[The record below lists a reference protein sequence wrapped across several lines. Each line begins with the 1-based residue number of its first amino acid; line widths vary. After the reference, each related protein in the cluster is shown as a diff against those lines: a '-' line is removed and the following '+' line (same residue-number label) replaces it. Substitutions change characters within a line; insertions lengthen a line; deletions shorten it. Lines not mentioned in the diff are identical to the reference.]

1 MPTWQLDD
9 DSADEIIDDDER
21 VTTRRTSSKNDSS
34 HGIVRGPWLENPYSS
49 SACTRRR
56 LKMGWFRCVARTM
69 NLLQLVPTQTA
80 TCPAGTSVGEG
91 GASARAAAMRAFFL
105 QRWTI
110 CRIRTMC
117 RILLLFPIS
126 GDIFFFCFL
135 GERERETEGKEKKSE
150 KVSVEEPKKQRNR
163 QRLFAFLEN
172 KKKKG
177 RENVNV
183 TSTRWF

>member
-91 GASARAAAMRAFFL
+91 GASARAAAMRAAFL

-126 GDIFFFCFL
+126 GDIFFFVSW
-135 GERERETEGKEKKSE
+135 EREREKVKEKK
-150 KVSVEEPKKQRNR
+150 KRV
-163 QRLFAFLEN
+163 
-172 KKKKG
+172 
-177 RENVNV
+177 RE
-183 TSTRWF
+183 

>member
-9 DSADEIIDDDER
+9 DSADEIIDDDDER

-110 CRIRTMC
+110 CRILTMC

-126 GDIFFFCFL
+126 GDIFFFFWFCFL
-135 GERERETEGKEKKSE
+135 GKRERKRRKRKKRVR
-150 KVSVEEPKKQRNR
+150 K
-163 QRLFAFLEN
+163 
-172 KKKKG
+172 
-177 RENVNV
+177 
-183 TSTRWF
+183 

>member
-9 DSADEIIDDDER
+9 DSADEIVDDER

-49 SACTRRR
+49 SACTRSR

-126 GDIFFFCFL
+126 GDIFFCFL
-135 GERERETEGKEKKSE
+135 EEREKVKEMKKRVR
-150 KVSVEEPKKQRNR
+150 K
-163 QRLFAFLEN
+163 
-172 KKKKG
+172 
-177 RENVNV
+177 
-183 TSTRWF
+183 

>member
-9 DSADEIIDDDER
+9 DSADEINDDDER

-163 QRLFAFLEN
+163 
-172 KKKKG
+172 
-177 RENVNV
+177 RERVERML
-183 TSTRWF
+183 T